1 MSEAEHAPARG
12 RTPYQLLSVLL
23 SLVLL
28 AAGIAVVYRRIDWR
42 NVAEVW
48 TKLDPGL
55 VALAVAVYW
64 AQCPWNTL
72 RLERVIR
79 WATGRAAS
87 EMPRFGFLFRLTCS
101 AGFVAVAAPVGL
113 AGDVAKIAALRMFGT
128 LSLTDAARCAL
139 FDRVIGVQWLCVAG
153 LVSLPFQVAAGV
165 PPHIVVPQL
174 MVFAALVAAV
184 AVLLILPRMLSL
196 IRIAF
201 VAKAAR
207 IFAGYDRLLLPGR
220 SLVLMAIAS
229 VNILLSWATL
239 YLLLR
244 AAGLTVNPWLVA
256 AFIPLLQLVN
266 GLPFL
271 YLGWGGRE
279 IVMATTLGTMGSLT
293 VSETLAVSIA
303 WGAVLIVSSALNG
316 AFLIGNWRMDA
327 RSLPESRR

>member
-1 MSEAEHAPARG
+1 
-12 RTPYQLLSVLL
+12 
-23 SLVLL
+23 
-28 AAGIAVVYRRIDWR
+28 
-42 NVAEVW
+42 
-48 TKLDPGL
+48 
-55 VALAVAVYW
+55 
-64 AQCPWNTL
+64 
-72 RLERVIR
+72 
-79 WATGRAAS
+79 
-87 EMPRFGFLFRLTCS
+87 
-101 AGFVAVAAPVGL
+101 
-113 AGDVAKIAALRMFGT
+113 
-128 LSLTDAARCAL
+128 
-139 FDRVIGVQWLCVAG
+139 
-153 LVSLPFQVAAGV
+153 
-165 PPHIVVPQL
+165 
-174 MVFAALVAAV
+174 
-184 AVLLILPRMLSL
+184 
-196 IRIAF
+196 
-201 VAKAAR
+201 
-207 IFAGYDRLLLPGR
+207 
-220 SLVLMAIAS
+220 MAIAS